1 MAYTLSNMYA
11 KNMRKRTLLVQLIV
25 KNVVTCLL
33 QHSVVIKRQY
43 CFTQGFNMRV
53 LSHRRFKTISSAV
66 AERPRALNV
75 TVYFANSPKITQ
87 GHST

>member
-43 CFTQGFNMRV
+43 S
-53 LSHRRFKTISSAV
+53 LSKKFYRI
-66 AERPRALNV
+66 L
-75 TVYFANSPKITQ
+75 
-87 GHST
+87 